1 MKELNKYY
9 IKDIIVDDELENEF
23 IDDEMD
29 KTEDL
34 NNASSEIDRKGIKT
48 YKRNKQIKPFTYFTK
63 KEFEKFRAENSIKII
78 GNVYLNKERKEEPE
92 ESKEPEELKE
102 SEDYNKTN
110 DKDKKTK
117 KSKRKNKNKSK
128 KEIVGILNADY
139 SEKFIEKHQ
148 LESADSVKSFNIYKE
163 NNTKCIG
170 YAWVGD
176 KNYVR
181 LCKRNYFFI
190 IFIILLILA
199 GIILGVHSC
208 VNGTNPLKP
217 IANTEDY
224 QKEDSDIQNAA
235 PEQTTFR
242 GFDKLYVEKANPNIT
257 LDNPKGNTVYFK
269 YSIYL
274 DDTNSGSVDLSKD
287 KPIYETRWIAPGKME
302 KADLYSVLE
311 KGTHTLFMIVETR
324 DIDTKEE
331 CVGTT
336 FSDVSILA
344 K

>member
-1 MKELNKYY
+1 MKELKKYY
-9 IKDIIVDDELENEF
+9 IKDIVVDDELENK
-23 IDDEMD
+23 IDDGEID
-29 KTEDL
+29 EIKNL
-34 NNASSEIDRKGIKT
+34 NDASSEIDKKGIKL
-48 YKRNKQIKPFTYFTK
+48 YKKDKQIKPFTYFTK
-63 KEFEKFRAENSIKII
+63 KEFEKYRAENSIKII
-78 GNVYLNKERKEEPE
+78 GNVYLNKERKEKIEEPIE
-92 ESKEPEELKE
+92 EPIEKSDEI
-102 SEDYNKTN
+102 NKN
-110 DKDKKTK
+110 DKKTK
-117 KSKRKNKNKSK
+117 KSKRKCKNKSK
-128 KEIVGILNADY
+128 KEIVGILNTYY
-139 SEKFIEKHQ
+139 SAEFIEKKQ
-148 LESADSVKSFNIYKE
+148 LESSDDIKSFNIYKE

-190 IFIILLILA
+190 IFIFLLIIA

-242 GFDKLYVEKANPNIT
+242 GFDKLYVEKESPNIT

-287 KPIYETRWIAPGKME
+287 KPIYETIWLAPGKME

-324 DIDTKEE
+324 DVDTKEE